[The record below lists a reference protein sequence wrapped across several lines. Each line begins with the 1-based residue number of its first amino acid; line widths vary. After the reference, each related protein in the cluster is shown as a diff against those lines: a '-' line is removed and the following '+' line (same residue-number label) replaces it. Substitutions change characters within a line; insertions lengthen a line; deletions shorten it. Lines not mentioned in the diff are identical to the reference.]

1 MQDERKNG
9 GVMRNDR
16 NFNSGM
22 RDKNTTTGA
31 EFALFD
37 REDAGFQLDGGIG
50 DKKTKIT
57 RQSRTLRG
65 DLQLEPDAIGINIQN
80 CARLQDCAEHCDGS
94 RN

>member
-1 MQDERKNG
+1 MRKERKNG

-37 REDAGFQLDGGIG
+37 REDAGFQIDGGIR
-50 DKKTKIT
+50 DEKTKIT
-57 RQSRTLRG
+57 RHG
-65 DLQLEPDAIGINIQN
+65 HYAEN
-80 CARLQDCAEHCDGS
+80 CNSNQAGS
-94 RN
+94 G